1 MRQWLHSGVSA
12 RLSGGPMTLT
22 VAAKTC
28 EFPVKVLA
36 SRDPSAGAP
45 PPAIG
50 TAEEP
55 LRTLRVRKT
64 AR

>member
-1 MRQWLHSGVSA
+1 
-12 RLSGGPMTLT
+12 MTLT